1 MPFTDYHYY
10 PTAISQT
17 NPIIVALTAHGLSNG
32 QRVRFTNMVSMP
44 STVATGMEQ
53 LNNGIYQVQ
62 GAAADS
68 FSLYDLNGRPVDG
81 TTYTAFVN
89 NGLASFT
96 LVGPELDYENVPE
109 Q

>member
-1 MPFTDYHYY
+1 MAFTDYHYY

-17 NPIIVALTAHGLSNG
+17 SPIIVALSAHGLSNG
-32 QRVRFTNMVSMP
+32 QRVRFTNMVAMP

-62 GAAADS
+62 GAEADS
-68 FSLYDLNGRPVDG
+68 FLLYDLAGRPVDG
-81 TTYTAFVN
+81 TSYTAFVN

-96 LVGPELDYENVPE
+96 LVGPELYYENEPS
-109 Q
+109 